1 MAREVSDVEFRR
13 RQRRSIR
20 DNAMSTAPEIARLNA
35 CGVVPVV
42 VIDDAEIAL
51 PLAEALLAGGID
63 VIEITLRRPAAMA
76 ALEIVAKKLPE
87 ILPVAGTVVTPA
99 QAGQVHA
106 AGARAVVSPG
116 FTEAVDEAMRR
127 TGLPWLPGVATASD
141 CMRAVGAGRIT
152 CKFFPAE
159 QAGGVAGL
167 KALSGPFPQMRFCP
181 TGGVGLGNLGNYL
194 ALPQVICVGGSW
206 LVPADAVKNRD
217 WAQVTRLSKEAREK
231 VAELRG

>member
-1 MAREVSDVEFRR
+1 
-13 RQRRSIR
+13 
-20 DNAMSTAPEIARLNA
+20 MSTAPEIARLGA

-42 VIDDAEIAL
+42 VIDEAEIAV

-76 ALEIVAKKLPE
+76 ALEVVAKKVAG

-99 QAGQVHA
+99 QAAEVQN

-116 FTEAVDEAMRR
+116 FTESVDEAMKK

-141 CMRAVGAGRIT
+141 CMRAVSAGRLH

-159 QAGGVAGL
+159 QAGGVPGL
-167 KALSGPFPQMRFCP
+167 KALSGPFPQMKFCP
-181 TGGVGLGNLGNYL
+181 TGGVSLANLGNYL
-194 ALPQVICVGGSW
+194 ALPQVLCVGGSW

-217 WAQVTRLSKEAREK
+217 WAQVTKLAREAREK

>member
-1 MAREVSDVEFRR
+1 
-13 RQRRSIR
+13 
-20 DNAMSTAPEIARLNA
+20 MSTAPEIARLGA

-42 VIDDAEIAL
+42 VIDEVEIAV

-76 ALEIVAKKLPE
+76 ALEKVARELPE
-87 ILPVAGTVVTPA
+87 ILPVAGTVVTAA
-99 QAGQVHA
+99 QAVEVQN

-116 FTEAVDEAMRR
+116 FTESVDEAMRK

-141 CMRAVGAGRIT
+141 CMRAVSAGRLH

-159 QAGGVAGL
+159 QAGGVPGL
-167 KALSGPFPQMRFCP
+167 KALSGPFPQMKFCP
-181 TGGVGLGNLGNYL
+181 TGGVSLANLGNYL
-194 ALPQVICVGGSW
+194 ALPQVLCVGGSW

-217 WAQVTRLSKEAREK
+217 WAQVAKLAREAREK

>member
-1 MAREVSDVEFRR
+1 MS
-13 RQRRSIR
+13 
-20 DNAMSTAPEIARLNA
+20 MSTAPEIARLGA

-42 VIDDAEIAL
+42 VIDEAEIAV

-76 ALEIVAKKLPE
+76 ALEKVARELPE
-87 ILPVAGTVVTPA
+87 ILPVAGTVVTAA
-99 QAGQVHA
+99 QAVEVQN

-116 FTEAVDEAMRR
+116 FTESVDEAMRK

-141 CMRAVGAGRIT
+141 CMRAVSAGRLH

-159 QAGGVAGL
+159 QAGGVPGL
-167 KALSGPFPQMRFCP
+167 KALSGPFPQMKFCP
-181 TGGVGLGNLGNYL
+181 TGGVSLANLGNYL
-194 ALPQVICVGGSW
+194 ALPQVLCVGGSW

-217 WAQVTRLSKEAREK
+217 WAQVAKLAREAREK

>member
-1 MAREVSDVEFRR
+1 
-13 RQRRSIR
+13 
-20 DNAMSTAPEIARLNA
+20 MSVPAEIARLAA

-42 VIDDAEIAL
+42 VIDETEIAL

-76 ALEIVAKKLPE
+76 ALEKVARELPE
-87 ILPVAGTVVTPA
+87 ILPVAGTVVTAA
-99 QAGQVHA
+99 QAAEVLN

-116 FTEAVDEAMRR
+116 FTESVDEAMRK

-141 CMRAVGAGRIT
+141 CMRAVSAGRLH

-159 QAGGVAGL
+159 QAGGVPGL
-167 KALSGPFPQMRFCP
+167 KALSGPFPQLKFCP
-181 TGGVGLGNLGNYL
+181 TGGVGLGNLASYL
-194 ALPQVICVGGSW
+194 ALPQVLCVGGSW

-217 WAQVTRLSKEAREK
+217 WAQVTKLAREARQQ
-231 VAELRG
+231 VASLRG

>member
-1 MAREVSDVEFRR
+1 
-13 RQRRSIR
+13 
-20 DNAMSTAPEIARLNA
+20 MSTAPEIARLGA

-42 VIDDAEIAL
+42 VIDEAEIAV
-51 PLAEALLAGGID
+51 PLAEALLSGGID

-76 ALEIVAKKLPE
+76 ALEKVARELPE

-99 QAGQVHA
+99 QAAEVKN

-116 FTEAVDEAMRR
+116 FTESVDEAMRK

-141 CMRAVGAGRIT
+141 CMRAVSAGRLH

-159 QAGGVAGL
+159 QAGGVPGL
-167 KALSGPFPQMRFCP
+167 KALSGPFPQMKFCP
-181 TGGVGLGNLGNYL
+181 TGGVSLANLGNYL
-194 ALPQVICVGGSW
+194 ALPQVLCVGGSW

-217 WAQVTRLSKEAREK
+217 WAQVAKLAREAREK
-231 VAELRG
+231 VAELRD

>member
-1 MAREVSDVEFRR
+1 MS
-13 RQRRSIR
+13 
-20 DNAMSTAPEIARLNA
+20 MSTAPEIARLAA

-42 VIDDAEIAL
+42 VIDEAEIAV

-76 ALEIVAKKLPE
+76 ALEVVAKKVPG
-87 ILPVAGTVVTPA
+87 ILPVAGTVVTAA
-99 QAGQVHA
+99 QAAEVQN

-116 FTEAVDEAMRR
+116 FTESVDEAMKK

-141 CMRAVGAGRIT
+141 CMRAVSAGRLH

-159 QAGGVAGL
+159 QAGGVPGL
-167 KALSGPFPQMRFCP
+167 KALSGPFPQMKFCP
-181 TGGVGLGNLGNYL
+181 TGGVSLANLGNYL
-194 ALPQVICVGGSW
+194 ALPQVLCVGGSW

-217 WAQVTRLSKEAREK
+217 WAQVTKLAREAREK

>member
-1 MAREVSDVEFRR
+1 M
-13 RQRRSIR
+13 SI
-20 DNAMSTAPEIARLNA
+20 APEIARLKA
-35 CGVVPVV
+35 CAVVPVV
-42 VIDDAEIAL
+42 VIDEAEIAV

-76 ALEIVAKKLPE
+76 ALEVVAKRVPG

-99 QAGQVHA
+99 QAAEVYN
-106 AGARAVVSPG
+106 AGALAVVSPG
-116 FTEAVDEAMRR
+116 FTESVDEAMRK

-141 CMRAVGAGRIT
+141 CMRAVSAGRLT

-167 KALSGPFPQMRFCP
+167 KALSGPFPQMQFCP
-181 TGGVGLGNLGNYL
+181 TGGVSLANLGNYL

-217 WAQVTRLSKEAREK
+217 WAQVTKLSREAREK

>member
-1 MAREVSDVEFRR
+1 
-13 RQRRSIR
+13 
-20 DNAMSTAPEIARLNA
+20 MSTAPEILRLGA

-42 VIDDAEIAL
+42 VIDEAEIAV
-51 PLAEALLAGGID
+51 PLAEALLSGGID

-76 ALEIVAKKLPE
+76 ALEKVARELPE
-87 ILPVAGTVVTPA
+87 ILPVAGTVVTAA
-99 QAGQVHA
+99 QAVEVQK

-116 FTEAVDEAMRR
+116 FTESVDEAMRK

-141 CMRAVGAGRIT
+141 CMRAVSAGRLH

-159 QAGGVAGL
+159 QAGGVPGL
-167 KALSGPFPQMRFCP
+167 KALSGPFPQMKFCP
-181 TGGVGLGNLGNYL
+181 TGGVSLANLGNYL
-194 ALPQVICVGGSW
+194 ALPQVLCVGGSW

-217 WAQVTRLSKEAREK
+217 WAQVAKLAREAREK